1 MLHFRSNSQRPI
13 PNAQTPQHWRV
24 EIVSGTLKSIVVAGM
39 LSAVTVASCAR
50 GPEAPPG
57 NSEGIA
63 VITKAGA
70 VERMLERTAP
80 HVPDTA
86 VAPSFVVDPGW
97 PKPLPNNWRLGQIG
111 GLFVD
116 RKDTIWVYHRPRS
129 LSSTEAGALDA
140 AGKDAKGNPVSALGH
155 PRAYG
160 QHSACCI
167 PAPSVLRF
175 DRAGNLLGAWG
186 GPSDPGFLE
195 KKCRREDGCDWPARE
210 HGIYVDHNDF
220 VYISGNG
227 EDFTGQFPWAAKFGD
242 DSHVLK
248 FTADG
253 TFVLQIGYAGSK
265 RPNSDDT
272 HGGPN
277 ATPQPYLPADMTVDP
292 KTNYLYIADGYGN
305 RRVLIVDA
313 ATGKYIGHFGAYG
326 QNPVDA
332 ENTVIGDAGYEVGLW
347 AAEFD
352 KGQMKPKI
360 FRSPLHCAKLSNDGL
375 LYACDRNNNRIQV
388 FKAAEV
394 GKPCSNPDGEVGKCG
409 FVGEVHV
416 APQSAGGTAG
426 SVNFSPDPAQ
436 SCMYVADLSN
446 NTIYTLNRENLQEL
460 DRLGRAGRQLG
471 EFHWVHVVSV
481 DSEGNL
487 YTGEVDNAN
496 RVQKFLRYGPTSC
509 SGTGASE
516 VGRYH

>member
-1 MLHFRSNSQRPI
+1 
-13 PNAQTPQHWRV
+13 
-24 EIVSGTLKSIVVAGM
+24 
-39 LSAVTVASCAR
+39 
-50 GPEAPPG
+50 
-57 NSEGIA
+57 
-63 VITKAGA
+63 
-70 VERMLERTAP
+70 
-80 HVPDTA
+80 
-86 VAPSFVVDPGW
+86 
-97 PKPLPNNWRLGQIG
+97 
-111 GLFVD
+111 
-116 RKDTIWVYHRPRS
+116 
-129 LSSTEAGALDA
+129 
-140 AGKDAKGNPVSALGH
+140 
-155 PRAYG
+155 
-160 QHSACCI
+160 
-167 PAPSVLRF
+167 VLRF
-175 DRAGNLLGAWG
+175 DKAGNLLQAWG

-253 TFVLQIGYAGSK
+253 TFVLQIGYAGAK

-272 HGGPN
+272 RGGPN

-313 ATGKYIGHFGAYG
+313 ATGKYVGHFGAYG

-352 KGQMKPKI
+352 KGQTKPKF

-388 FKAAEV
+388 FNAAEV

-426 SVNFSPDPAQ
+426 SVNFSPDQGQ

-496 RVQKFLRYGPTSC
+496 RVQKFLRYGPISC